1 MERLDIVE
9 QGCTI
14 KRKDI
19 RFVIYKEGIIDESV
33 PYFEVNEIILWG
45 RQNITG
51 PALDLAFEK
60 GIDVLFLSLSGKLK
74 GKIQGAKSKNIYIRL
89 AQYELWREKEKKV
102 LFAKGIIK
110 NKINNQYKLLK
121 YYGIDEPEIIE
132 IKKKVHLANK
142 IDEVMGFEGMASKIY
157 FSHFKSIITNDFQF
171 DGRNRRPPKDEVN
184 SLLSLTYSMVLN
196 NILSELEASGL
207 DSYLGFLHAIKY
219 GRQALA
225 LDILEEF
232 RQGFCDTFVIKLIN
246 RKEVK
251 KEDFI
256 YNEEDGMR
264 FKEEAFKKYLEKY
277 NNEKEEL
284 TKIIKEQI
292 EKLKISILNEE
303 EYKGYEFSK
312 RRKTKVCD

>member
-1 MERLDIVE
+1 MERIDVVE

-19 RFVIYKEGIIDESV
+19 RFVIYKEGVINESV
-33 PYFEVNEIILWG
+33 PYFEVNNIILWG

-60 GIDVLFLSLSGKLK
+60 GIDIIFLTLSGKLK
-74 GKIQGAKSKNIYIRL
+74 GKIQGEKSKNVYIRL
-89 AQYELWREKEKKV
+89 AQYELWRDKEKK
-102 LFAKGIIK
+102 LQFSKAIIK

-121 YYGIDEPEIIE
+121 YYGIDVPEIIE
-132 IKKKVHLANK
+132 IKKNVDSANE
-142 IDEVMGFEGMASKIY
+142 IDEVMGFEGIASKIY
-157 FSHFKSIITNDFQF
+157 FDYFKLVMQNDFEF
-171 DGRNRRPPKDEVN
+171 NGRNRRPPKDEVN
-184 SLLSLTYSMVLN
+184 SLLSLTYSMLLN
-196 NILSELEASGL
+196 SILYELETSGL

-232 RQGFCDTFVIKLIN
+232 RQGFCDTFVIRLIN

-251 KEDFI
+251 KEDFV
-256 YNEEDGMR
+256 YNEEEGMR
-264 FKEEAFKKYLEKY
+264 FKPEAFKKYLEKY
-277 NNEKEEL
+277 NNEKESL
-284 TKIIKEQI
+284 IKIIKEQI
-292 EKLKISILNEE
+292 EKLKISVLNED

-312 RRKTKVCD
+312 RR

>member
-1 MERLDIVE
+1 MERIDVVE

-19 RFVIYKEGIIDESV
+19 RFVIYKEGVINESV
-33 PYFEVNEIILWG
+33 PYFEVNNIILWG

-60 GIDVLFLSLSGKLK
+60 GIDVIFLTLSGKLK
-74 GKIQGAKSKNIYIRL
+74 GKIQGEKSKNVYIRL
-89 AQYELWREKEKKV
+89 AQYELWRDKEKK
-102 LFAKGIIK
+102 LQFSKAIIK

-121 YYGIDEPEIIE
+121 YYGIDVPEIIE
-132 IKKKVHLANK
+132 IKKNVDSANE
-142 IDEVMGFEGMASKIY
+142 IDEVMGFEGIASKIY
-157 FSHFKSIITNDFQF
+157 FDYFKLVMQNDFEF
-171 DGRNRRPPKDEVN
+171 NGRNRRPPKDEVN

-196 NILSELEASGL
+196 SILYELETSGL

-232 RQGFCDTFVIKLIN
+232 RQGFCDTFVIRLIN

-251 KEDFI
+251 KEDFV
-256 YNEEDGMR
+256 YNEEEGMR
-264 FKEEAFKKYLEKY
+264 FKPEAFKKYLEKY
-277 NNEKEEL
+277 NNEKESL
-284 TKIIKEQI
+284 IKIIKEQI
-292 EKLKISILNEE
+292 EKLKISVFNED
-303 EYKGYEFSK
+303 EYKGYEFNK
-312 RRKTKVCD
+312 RR

>member
-1 MERLDIVE
+1 MERIDVVE

-19 RFVIYKEGIIDESV
+19 RFVIYKEGVINESV
-33 PYFEVNEIILWG
+33 PYFEVNNIILWG

-60 GIDVLFLSLSGKLK
+60 GIDIIFLTLSGKLK
-74 GKIQGAKSKNIYIRL
+74 GKIQGEKSKNVYIRF
-89 AQYELWREKEKKV
+89 AQYELWRDKEKK
-102 LFAKGIIK
+102 LQFSKAIIK

-121 YYGIDEPEIIE
+121 YYGIDVPEIIE
-132 IKKKVHLANK
+132 IKKNVDSANE
-142 IDEVMGFEGMASKIY
+142 IDEVMGFEGIASKIY
-157 FSHFKSIITNDFQF
+157 FDYFKLVMQNDFEF
-171 DGRNRRPPKDEVN
+171 NGRNRRPPKDEVN

-196 NILSELEASGL
+196 SILYELETSGL

-232 RQGFCDTFVIKLIN
+232 RQGFCDTFVIRLIN

-256 YNEEDGMR
+256 YNEEEGMR
-264 FKEEAFKKYLEKY
+264 FKPEAFKKYLEKY
-277 NNEKEEL
+277 NNEKESL
-284 TKIIKEQI
+284 IKIIKEQI
-292 EKLKISILNEE
+292 EKLKISVFNED
-303 EYKGYEFSK
+303 EYKGYEFNK
-312 RRKTKVCD
+312 RR

>member
-1 MERLDIVE
+1 MERIDVVE

-19 RFVIYKEGIIDESV
+19 RFVIYKEGVINESV
-33 PYFEVNEIILWG
+33 PYFEVNNIILWG

-60 GIDVLFLSLSGKLK
+60 GIDVIFLTLSGKLK
-74 GKIQGAKSKNIYIRL
+74 GKIQGEKSKNVYIRL
-89 AQYELWREKEKKV
+89 AQYELWRDKEKK
-102 LFAKGIIK
+102 LKFSKEIIK

-121 YYGIDEPEIIE
+121 YYGIDVPEIIE
-132 IKKKVHLANK
+132 IKKNVDSANE
-142 IDEVMGFEGMASKIY
+142 IDEVMGFEGIASKIY
-157 FSHFKSIITNDFQF
+157 FDYFKLVMQNDFEF
-171 DGRNRRPPKDEVN
+171 NGRNRRPPKDEVN

-196 NILSELEASGL
+196 SILYELETSGL

-232 RQGFCDTFVIKLIN
+232 RQGFCDTFVIRLIN

-251 KEDFI
+251 KEDFV
-256 YNEEDGMR
+256 YNEEEGMR
-264 FKEEAFKKYLEKY
+264 FKPEAFKKYLEKY
-277 NNEKEEL
+277 NNEKESL
-284 TKIIKEQI
+284 IKIIKEQI
-292 EKLKISILNEE
+292 EKLKISVFNED
-303 EYKGYEFSK
+303 EYKGYEFNK
-312 RRKTKVCD
+312 RR

>member
-1 MERLDIVE
+1 MERIDVVE

-19 RFVIYKEGIIDESV
+19 RFVIYKEGVINESV
-33 PYFEVNEIILWG
+33 PYFEVNNIILWG

-60 GIDVLFLSLSGKLK
+60 GIDVLFFSLSGKLK
-74 GKIQGAKSKNIYIRL
+74 GKIQGAKSKNVYIRL
-89 AQYELWREKEKKV
+89 AQYELWRDKEKK
-102 LFAKGIIK
+102 LQFSKAIIK

-121 YYGIDEPEIIE
+121 YYGIDAPEIIE
-132 IKKKVHLANK
+132 IKKNVDSANE
-142 IDEVMGFEGMASKIY
+142 IDKVMGSEGMASKIY
-157 FSHFKSIITNDFQF
+157 FSYFKSIITNDFEF

-184 SLLSLTYSMVLN
+184 ALLSLTYSMVLN
-196 NILSELEASGL
+196 NILTELEASGL

-232 RQGFCDTFVIKLIN
+232 RQGFCDFFIIKLIN

-251 KEDFI
+251 K
-256 YNEEDGMR
+256 
-264 FKEEAFKKYLEKY
+264 
-277 NNEKEEL
+277 
-284 TKIIKEQI
+284 
-292 EKLKISILNEE
+292 
-303 EYKGYEFSK
+303 
-312 RRKTKVCD
+312 

>member
-1 MERLDIVE
+1 MERIDVVE

-19 RFVIYKEGIIDESV
+19 RFVIYKEGVINESV
-33 PYFEVNEIILWG
+33 PYFEVNNIILWG

-60 GIDVLFLSLSGKLK
+60 GIDIIFLTLSGKLK
-74 GKIQGAKSKNIYIRL
+74 GKIQGEKSKNVYIRL
-89 AQYELWREKEKKV
+89 AQYELWRDKEKK
-102 LFAKGIIK
+102 LQFSKAIIK

-121 YYGIDEPEIIE
+121 YYGIDAPEIID
-132 IKKKVHLANK
+132 IKKNVDSANK
-142 IDEVMGFEGMASKIY
+142 IDEVMGFEGIASKIY
-157 FSHFKSIITNDFQF
+157 FDYFRLVMQNDFEF
-171 DGRNRRPPKDEVN
+171 NGRNRRPPKDEVN

-196 NILSELEASGL
+196 SILCELEVSGL

-219 GRQALA
+219 GREALA

-232 RQGFCDTFVIKLIN
+232 RQGFCDTFVIRLIN

-256 YNEEDGMR
+256 YSEEEGMK
-264 FKEEAFKKYLEKY
+264 FKQEAFKKYLEKY
-277 NNEKEEL
+277 NNEKEDL
-284 TKIIKEQI
+284 IKIIKEQI
-292 EKLKISILNEE
+292 EKLKISILNGD

-312 RRKTKVCD
+312 RRKIKVSD

>member
-1 MERLDIVE
+1 MERIDVVE

-19 RFVIYKEGIIDESV
+19 RFVIYKEGVINESV
-33 PYFEVNEIILWG
+33 PYFEVNNIILWG

-60 GIDVLFLSLSGKLK
+60 GIDIIFLTLSGKLK
-74 GKIQGAKSKNIYIRL
+74 GKIQGEKSKNVYIRL
-89 AQYELWREKEKKV
+89 AQYELWRDKEKK
-102 LFAKGIIK
+102 LQFSKAIIK

-121 YYGIDEPEIIE
+121 YYGIDVPEIID
-132 IKKKVHLANK
+132 IKKNVDSANK
-142 IDEVMGFEGMASKIY
+142 IDEVMGFEGIASKIY
-157 FSHFKSIITNDFQF
+157 FDYFRLVMQNDFEF
-171 DGRNRRPPKDEVN
+171 NGRNRRPPKDEVN

-196 NILSELEASGL
+196 SILCELEVSGL

-219 GRQALA
+219 GREALA

-232 RQGFCDTFVIKLIN
+232 RQGFCDTFVIRLIN

-256 YNEEDGMR
+256 YSEEEGMK
-264 FKEEAFKKYLEKY
+264 FKQEAFKKYLEKY
-277 NNEKEEL
+277 NNEKEDL
-284 TKIIKEQI
+284 IKIIKEQI
-292 EKLKISILNEE
+292 EKLKISILNGD

-312 RRKTKVCD
+312 RRKIKVSD

>member
-1 MERLDIVE
+1 MERIDVVE

-19 RFVIYKEGIIDESV
+19 RFVIYKEGVINESV
-33 PYFEVNEIILWG
+33 PYFEVNNIILWG

-60 GIDVLFLSLSGKLK
+60 GIDILFFSLSGKLK
-74 GKIQGAKSKNIYIRL
+74 GKIQGAKSKNVYIRL
-89 AQYELWREKEKKV
+89 AQYELWRDKEKK
-102 LFAKGIIK
+102 LQFSKAIIK

-121 YYGIDEPEIIE
+121 YYGIDETEIIE
-132 IKKKVHLANK
+132 IKEKVNSANE
-142 IDEVMGFEGMASKIY
+142 IDQIMGFEGIASKIY
-157 FSHFKSIITNDFQF
+157 FSHFKSIITNDFEF
-171 DGRNRRPPKDEVN
+171 EGRNRRPPKDEVN
-184 SLLSLTYSMVLN
+184 ALLYLTYSMVLN
-196 NILSELEASGL
+196 NILTELEASGL

-251 KEDFI
+251 KEDFV
-256 YNEEDGMR
+256 YSEEEGMR
-264 FKEEAFKKYLEKY
+264 FKPEAFKKYLEKY
-277 NNEKEEL
+277 NNEKEGL

-312 RRKTKVCD
+312 RR

>member
-1 MERLDIVE
+1 MERIDVVE

-19 RFVIYKEGIIDESV
+19 RFVIYKEGVINESV
-33 PYFEVNEIILWG
+33 PYFEVNNIILWG

-60 GIDVLFLSLSGKLK
+60 GIDIIFLTLSGKLK
-74 GKIQGAKSKNIYIRL
+74 GKIQGEKSKNVYIRL
-89 AQYELWREKEKKV
+89 AQYELWRDKEKK
-102 LFAKGIIK
+102 LQFSKAIIK

-121 YYGIDEPEIIE
+121 YYGIDVPEIIE
-132 IKKKVHLANK
+132 IKKNVDSANE
-142 IDEVMGFEGMASKIY
+142 IDEVMGFEGIASKIY
-157 FSHFKSIITNDFQF
+157 FDYFKLVMQNDFEF
-171 DGRNRRPPKDEVN
+171 NGRNRRPPKDEVN

-196 NILSELEASGL
+196 SILYELETSGL

-232 RQGFCDTFVIKLIN
+232 RQGFCDTFVIRLIN

-251 KEDFI
+251 KEDFV
-256 YNEEDGMR
+256 YNEEEGMR
-264 FKEEAFKKYLEKY
+264 FKPEAFKKYLEKY
-277 NNEKEEL
+277 NNEKEGL

-292 EKLKISILNEE
+292 EKLKISVLNED

-312 RRKTKVCD
+312 RR

>member
-1 MERLDIVE
+1 MERIDVVE

-19 RFVIYKEGIIDESV
+19 RFVIYKEGVINESV
-33 PYFEVNEIILWG
+33 PYFEVNNIILWG

-60 GIDVLFLSLSGKLK
+60 GIDIIFLTLSGKLK

-89 AQYELWREKEKKV
+89 AQYELWRDKEKK
-102 LFAKGIIK
+102 LQFSKAIIK

-121 YYGIDEPEIIE
+121 YYGIDAPEIID
-132 IKKKVHLANK
+132 IKKNVDSANK
-142 IDEVMGFEGMASKIY
+142 IDEVMGFEGIASKIY
-157 FSHFKSIITNDFQF
+157 FDYFRLVMQNDFEF
-171 DGRNRRPPKDEVN
+171 NGRNRRPPKDEVN

-196 NILSELEASGL
+196 SILCELEVSGL

-219 GRQALA
+219 GREALA

-232 RQGFCDTFVIKLIN
+232 RQGFCDTFVIRLIN

-256 YNEEDGMR
+256 YSEEEGMK
-264 FKEEAFKKYLEKY
+264 FKQEAFKKYLEKY
-277 NNEKEEL
+277 NNEKEDL
-284 TKIIKEQI
+284 IKIIKEQI
-292 EKLKISILNEE
+292 EKLKISILNGD

-312 RRKTKVCD
+312 RRKIKVSD

>member
-1 MERLDIVE
+1 MERIDVVE

-19 RFVIYKEGIIDESV
+19 RFVIYKEGVINESV
-33 PYFEVNEIILWG
+33 PYFEVNNIILWG

-60 GIDVLFLSLSGKLK
+60 GIDIIFLTLSGKLK
-74 GKIQGAKSKNIYIRL
+74 GKIQGEKSKNVYIRL
-89 AQYELWREKEKKV
+89 AQYELWRDKEKK
-102 LFAKGIIK
+102 LQFSKAIIK

-121 YYGIDEPEIIE
+121 YYGIDVPEIIE
-132 IKKKVHLANK
+132 IKKNVDSANE
-142 IDEVMGFEGMASKIY
+142 IDEVMGFEGIASKIY
-157 FSHFKSIITNDFQF
+157 FDYFKLVMQNDFEF
-171 DGRNRRPPKDEVN
+171 NGRNRRPPKDEVN

-196 NILSELEASGL
+196 SILCELETSGL

-232 RQGFCDTFVIKLIN
+232 RQGFCDTFVIRLIN

-251 KEDFI
+251 KEDFV
-256 YNEEDGMR
+256 YNEEEGMR
-264 FKEEAFKKYLEKY
+264 FKPEAFKKYLEKY
-277 NNEKEEL
+277 NNEKEDL
-284 TKIIKEQI
+284 IKIIKEQI
-292 EKLKISILNEE
+292 EKLKISILNGD

-312 RRKTKVCD
+312 RRKIKVSD

>member
-1 MERLDIVE
+1 MERIDVVE

-19 RFVIYKEGIIDESV
+19 RFVIYKEGVINETV
-33 PYFEVNEIILWG
+33 PYFEVNNIILWG

-60 GIDVLFLSLSGKLK
+60 GIDVLFFSLSGKLK
-74 GKIQGAKSKNIYIRL
+74 GKIQGAKSKNVYIRL
-89 AQYELWREKEKKV
+89 AQYELWRDKEKK
-102 LFAKGIIK
+102 LQFSKAIIK

-121 YYGIDEPEIIE
+121 YYGIDETEIIE
-132 IKKKVHLANK
+132 IKEKVNSANE
-142 IDEVMGFEGMASKIY
+142 IDQIMGFEGIASKIY
-157 FSHFKSIITNDFQF
+157 FSHFKSIITNDFEF
-171 DGRNRRPPKDEVN
+171 EGRNRRPPKDEVN
-184 SLLSLTYSMVLN
+184 ALLSLTYSMVLN
-196 NILSELEASGL
+196 NILTELEASGL

-251 KEDFI
+251 KEDFV
-256 YNEEDGMR
+256 YSEEEGMR
-264 FKEEAFKKYLEKY
+264 FTPEAFKKYLEKY
-277 NNEKEEL
+277 NNEKEGL

-312 RRKTKVCD
+312 RR

>member
-1 MERLDIVE
+1 MERIDVVE

-19 RFVIYKEGIIDESV
+19 RFVIYKEGVINESV
-33 PYFEVNEIILWG
+33 PYFEVNNIILWG

-60 GIDVLFLSLSGKLK
+60 GIDIIFLTLSGKLK
-74 GKIQGAKSKNIYIRL
+74 GKIQGEKSKNVYIRL
-89 AQYELWREKEKKV
+89 AQYELWRDKEKKLQFSKV
-102 LFAKGIIK
+102 IIK

-121 YYGIDEPEIIE
+121 YYGIDVPEIIE
-132 IKKKVHLANK
+132 IKKNVDSANE
-142 IDEVMGFEGMASKIY
+142 IDEVMGFEGIASKIY
-157 FSHFKSIITNDFQF
+157 FDYFKLVMQNDFEF
-171 DGRNRRPPKDEVN
+171 NGRNRRPPKDEVN

-196 NILSELEASGL
+196 SILCELETSGL

-232 RQGFCDTFVIKLIN
+232 RQGFCDTFVIRLIN

-251 KEDFI
+251 KEDFV
-256 YNEEDGMR
+256 YNEEEGMR
-264 FKEEAFKKYLEKY
+264 FKPEAFKKYLEKY
-277 NNEKEEL
+277 NNEKESL
-284 TKIIKEQI
+284 IKIIKEQI
-292 EKLKISILNEE
+292 EKLKISVLNED

-312 RRKTKVCD
+312 RR

>member
-1 MERLDIVE
+1 MERIDVVE

-19 RFVIYKEGIIDESV
+19 RFVIYKEGVINESV
-33 PYFEVNEIILWG
+33 PYFEVNNIILWG

-60 GIDVLFLSLSGKLK
+60 GIDIIFLTLSGKLK
-74 GKIQGAKSKNIYIRL
+74 GKIQGEKSKNVYIRL
-89 AQYELWREKEKKV
+89 AQYELWRDKEKK
-102 LFAKGIIK
+102 LQFSKAIIK

-121 YYGIDEPEIIE
+121 YYGIDVPEIIE
-132 IKKKVHLANK
+132 IKKNVDSANE
-142 IDEVMGFEGMASKIY
+142 IDEVMGFEGIASKIY
-157 FSHFKSIITNDFQF
+157 FDYFKLVMQNDFEF
-171 DGRNRRPPKDEVN
+171 NGRNRRPPKDEVN

-196 NILSELEASGL
+196 SILYELETSGL

-232 RQGFCDTFVIKLIN
+232 RQGFCDTFVIRLIN

-251 KEDFI
+251 KEDFV
-256 YNEEDGMR
+256 YNEEEGMR
-264 FKEEAFKKYLEKY
+264 FKPEAFKKYLEKY
-277 NNEKEEL
+277 NNEKESL
-284 TKIIKEQI
+284 IKIIKEQI
-292 EKLKISILNEE
+292 EKLKISVFNED
-303 EYKGYEFSK
+303 EYKGYEFNK
-312 RRKTKVCD
+312 RR